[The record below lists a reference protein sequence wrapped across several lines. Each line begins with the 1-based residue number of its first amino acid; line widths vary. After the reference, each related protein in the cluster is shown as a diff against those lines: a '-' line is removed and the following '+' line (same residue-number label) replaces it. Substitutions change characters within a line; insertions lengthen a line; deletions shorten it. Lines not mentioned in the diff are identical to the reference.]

1 MVEKLKATVMSYGE
15 RIETLESKLAEY
27 EDKVLNAGAEE
38 EEEWGVSSPNHDLDL
53 DSLDLVGLI
62 GAPRLLKF

>member
-38 EEEWGVSSPNHDLDL
+38 EEE
-53 DSLDLVGLI
+53 
-62 GAPRLLKF
+62 